1 MSAQLDEKDMKI
13 IEILMGN
20 ARASYS
26 EIAKALGVS
35 DVAVIKRVRKLEQQ
49 GIIKKYTIL
58 VDPKKLGY
66 EAVSITG
73 VDVDPEYLFKT
84 VSILKEKDYVK
95 YLALTSGDHQIIAT
109 IWARTRDELARI
121 LDEIS
126 RMPGV
131 KRVCPAVILDVVK
144 E

>member
-1 MSAQLDEKDMKI
+1 MPVQLDEKDMKI
-13 IEILMGN
+13 IEILMSN
-20 ARASYS
+20 ARSSYS
-26 EIAKALGVS
+26 EIAKVLGVS
-35 DVAVIKRVRKLEQQ
+35 DVAIIKRVRKLEQQ

-73 VDVDPEYLFKT
+73 VDVNPEYLFKT

-109 IWARTRDELARI
+109 IWAKTRDELAQI

-126 RMPGV
+126 KMPGV